1 MTPEET
7 RQGIARFYDAV
18 VRRDG
23 ETMAALYA
31 PNARFEDAV
40 FRLEGPDIMR
50 MWKGLLGRARNFEA
64 SYRILEVG
72 SGQGTAEWTARYLFG
87 GKHPVVNVI
96 RSTTRWESGR
106 IVDHRDDF
114 DFALWAS
121 QAMGLMGK
129 LFGRFEWFHRAV
141 ARKAAKGLALPSK
154 Y

>member
-72 SGQGTAEWTARYLFG
+72 SGQGTAFTIAR
-87 GKHPVVNVI
+87 
-96 RSTTRWESGR
+96 RRCT
-106 IVDHRDDF
+106 
-114 DFALWAS
+114 
-121 QAMGLMGK
+121 QAK
-129 LFGRFEWFHRAV
+129 NTKRA
-141 ARKAAKGLALPSK
+141 G
-154 Y
+154 